1 MTIDEGQTDLDDD
14 DDDDDDDEVGDGLI
28 NTDNLLNDCLVQF
41 ADTVNI
47 KSAVKSM

>member
-1 MTIDEGQTDLDDD
+1 MTVDEGQADLDDD
-14 DDDDDDDEVGDGLI
+14 DDDDDDDGLI
-28 NTDNLLNDCLVQF
+28 NTDDLLNDCLVQF